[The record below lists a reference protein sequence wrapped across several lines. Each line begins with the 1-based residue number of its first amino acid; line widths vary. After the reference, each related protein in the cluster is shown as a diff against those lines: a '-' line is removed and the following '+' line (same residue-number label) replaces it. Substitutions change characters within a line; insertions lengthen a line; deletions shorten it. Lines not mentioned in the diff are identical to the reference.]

1 MNKAKYF
8 KDAEFRRCN
17 PSCTIDQM
25 QPGFLALLDAIRE
38 RAGIPL
44 VLNSA
49 YRSREYERS
58 KGRSGNSAHTMG
70 LAVDIRCY
78 STATRWRIV
87 KAAME
92 LGVTRIGIGDTF
104 VHIDTGESRG
114 LPPCVIWTY
123 DDKGNTI

>member
-8 KDAEFRRCN
+8 QDAEFRRCN
-17 PSCTIDQM
+17 PGCTIDQM
-25 QPGFLALLDAIRE
+25 QQGFLTLLDAIRE

-58 KGRSGNSAHTMG
+58 KGRSGNSAHTLG

-78 STATRWRIV
+78 NTATRWRIV
-87 KAAME
+87 KAAMS

-114 LPPCVIWTY
+114 LPPNVMWTY
-123 DDKGNTI
+123 DDKGKVL